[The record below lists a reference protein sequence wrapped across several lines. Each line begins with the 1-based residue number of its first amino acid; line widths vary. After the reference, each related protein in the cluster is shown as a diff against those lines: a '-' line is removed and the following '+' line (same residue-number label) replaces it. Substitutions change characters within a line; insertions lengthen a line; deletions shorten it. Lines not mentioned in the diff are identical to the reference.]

1 MHYFKKIPVSKTFSL
16 NLALIVVTLLVSP
29 VHAPSQARKV
39 NATIDTAKTG
49 APISKYIY
57 GQFLEHG
64 GDIVNTGVWSE
75 MLVDRKFF
83 YPVTAS
89 APTPPPLMSNAAGN
103 PRFRRTPTRWWAPIG
118 GDDAVI
124 MDTKAPY
131 TGDHSPLVKLNAI
144 APRGFS
150 QPGIAVRKAK
160 PYTGRIV
167 LAGSSGAVVKVTLI
181 WGKEPTDRQTISIG
195 RLGAAYRTFPLR
207 YTAKTDTDDATLEI
221 TGTGTGSFHV
231 GVVSLMPADNIEG
244 FRPEVIAAL
253 KQLRSGVL
261 RFPGGNFVSAY
272 EWRYGVGDI
281 DKRPPIFDPV
291 WHAVQP
297 NDVGTDEFLTLCR
310 LLGVDP
316 YITVNAGFGDAWS
329 ARELVEYTNGAA
341 STPMGRLRAANG
353 HRAPYHV
360 KFWGVGNEPWGDYQM
375 GAMSLPQFELK
386 HNLFAK
392 EMRKIDPSIK
402 LIAGGAMPD
411 VMEGADQARR
421 INGQYVPGYLSAADW
436 TGQML
441 LNCLDNIDMVS
452 EHYYASGTQHTDMK
466 LQKKVPIDPPL
477 SLIEWERAPAVQ
489 VRAKY
494 EHYQEYL
501 KRIPAL
507 RAKPVPI
514 AIDEWAYFGG
524 NRDSYKVVP
533 AYAWAFHEMFRHS
546 DIFQMGAFT
555 FATAMLSEN
564 RTEAV
569 LNPTGMLFK
578 MYRDHFGNIP
588 VQVTGDSPQ
597 PKPTFPAGGDQPFVN
612 PGSDTY
618 PLDVSAAF
626 SDGRKTLAIAV
637 LNPSDSEQ
645 SITIAINGAKLTSA
659 GKLWRMAPDSIDA
672 TVQVDKKPEVQ
683 VEEQT
688 LGAFP
693 GIITV
698 RPFSVNIYSYPV
710 Q

>member
-1 MHYFKKIPVSKTFSL
+1 MVLLSMTLLHSAVFSQSHPINASIDVSKTG
-16 NLALIVVTLLVSP
+16 T
-29 VHAPSQARKV
+29 
-39 NATIDTAKTG
+39 
-49 APISKYIY
+49 PISKYIY

-83 YPVTAS
+83 YPVDTS
-89 APTPPPLMSNAAGN
+89 APTPPPVLGNAVGN
-103 PRFRRTPTRWWAPIG
+103 PRFRSTPSRWWAPVG
-118 GDDAVI
+118 GAGVVT
-124 MDTKAPY
+124 MDLKSPY
-131 TGDHSPLVKLNAI
+131 TGDHSPLVKLDLKD
-144 APRGFS
+144 PHGLS
-150 QPGIAVRKAK
+150 QSGIAVRKSK
-160 PYTGRIV
+160 SYTGRIV
-167 LAGSSGAVVKVTLI
+167 LAGDPATAVKVTLI
-181 WGKEPTDRQTISIG
+181 WGSRAMDRQTVTLHT
-195 RLGAAYRTFPLR
+195 LGAAYRKFPLR
-207 YTAKTDTDDATLEI
+207 YTAAADTDNATLEI
-221 TGTGTGSFHV
+221 TGIGKGSFHV
-231 GVVSLMPADNIEG
+231 GAVSLMPADNIEG

-253 KQLRSGVL
+253 KQLHFGVL

-272 EWRYGVGDI
+272 EWRYGVDDI

-329 ARELVEYTNGAA
+329 ARELVEYTNGPVT
-341 STPMGRLRAANG
+341 TPMGKWRAQNG
-353 HRAPYHV
+353 HPEPYHV
-360 KFWGVGNEPWGDYQM
+360 KFWGIGNEPWGDYQM

-392 EMRKIDPSIK
+392 EMRKADPSIK

-421 INGQYVPGYLSAADW
+421 INGQYVPDYLSAADW

-441 LNCLDNIDMVS
+441 LNCLDNIDMIS
-452 EHYYASGTQHTDMK
+452 EHYYASGTEHTDIQ
-466 LQKKVPIDPPL
+466 LQKKVSIDPPL

-494 EHYQEYL
+494 EHYEEYL

-514 AIDEWAYFGG
+514 AIDEWAYMGS
-524 NRDSYKVVP
+524 NRDGYKVVP

-555 FATAMLSEN
+555 FATAMVSEN

-578 MYRDHFGNIP
+578 MYRDHFGTIP
-588 VQVTGDSPQ
+588 VEVTGDSPQ
-597 PKPTFPAGGDQPFVN
+597 PKPVFPAGGDQPAVN

-618 PLDVSAAF
+618 PLDLSAAL
-626 SDGRKTLAIAV
+626 SQDRKTLTIAV

-645 SITIAINGAKLTSA
+645 SIKIGISGAKLTSA
-659 GKLWRMAPDSIDA
+659 GTLWRMAPDSIDA
-672 TVQVDKKPEVQ
+672 SVQVDKKPEVK
-683 VEEQT
+683 VEEQSLGT
-688 LGAFP
+688 LP
-693 GIITV
+693 NVVTV
-698 RPFSVNIYSYPV
+698 RPFSVNIYSYPL

>member
-1 MHYFKKIPVSKTFSL
+1 MPLHLKIVAKTLTQNLPVCLLLLFSL
-16 NLALIVVTLLVSP
+16 PSALS
-29 VHAPSQARKV
+29 SQARIV
-39 NATIDTAKTG
+39 NATINTAKTG
-49 APISKYIY
+49 APISKNIY

-64 GDIVNTGVWSE
+64 GDIVNTGIWSE

-83 YPVTAS
+83 YPVAAS
-89 APTPPPLMSNAAGN
+89 APTPPPVMGGAGGN
-103 PRFRRTPTRWWAPIG
+103 PRFRRVPTRWWSPIG
-118 GDDAVI
+118 GSDVVT
-124 MDTKAPY
+124 MDTRDAY
-131 TGDHSPLVKLNAI
+131 TGDHSPLVRLDARD
-144 APRGFS
+144 PHGVS
-150 QPGIAVRKAK
+150 QSGIAVRKSHG
-160 PYTGRIV
+160 YIGRIV
-167 LAGSSGAVVKVTLI
+167 LSGSPGAVVKVTLI
-181 WGKEPTDRQTISIG
+181 WAKEPTDRQTVTIG
-195 RLGAAYRTFPLR
+195 SLGAGYRKFPLR
-207 YTAKTDTDDATLEI
+207 YTARTDTDEATLEI
-221 TGTGTGSFHV
+221 TGTGSGSFHV
-231 GVVSLMPADNIEG
+231 GAVSLMPADNIEG
-244 FRPEVIAAL
+244 FRPEVVTTL
-253 KQLRSGVL
+253 KQLRFGVL

-272 EWRYGVGDI
+272 EWRNGVGDI

-297 NDVGTDEFLTLCR
+297 NDVGTDEFLTLCS

-341 STPMGRLRAANG
+341 TTPMGKWRAANG
-353 HRAPYHV
+353 HPAPYHV
-360 KFWGVGNEPWGDYQM
+360 QWWGVGNEPWGDYQM
-375 GAMSLPQFELK
+375 GSMSLPQFELK

-392 EMRKIDPSIK
+392 EMRKVDPSIK

-411 VMEGADQARR
+411 VMEGADQSRR
-421 INGQYVPGYLSAADW
+421 INGQYVPDYLSPADW

-466 LQKKVPIDPPL
+466 LQKKVPIEPPL
-477 SLIEWERAPAVQ
+477 SLLEWERAPAVQ

-524 NRDSYKVVP
+524 NRDGYKVVP

-546 DIFQMGAFT
+546 DVFQMGAFT
-555 FATAMLSEN
+555 FATAMMSQN

-578 MYRDHFGNIP
+578 MYRDHFGTIP
-588 VQVTGDSPQ
+588 VAVTGDSPQ
-597 PKPTFPAGGDQPFVN
+597 PRPIFPAGGDQPAVN

-618 PLDVSAAF
+618 PLDLSAAL
-626 SDGRKTLAIAV
+626 SDDRKILTIAV

-645 SITIAINGAKLTSA
+645 SIKLAINGAKLAGA
-659 GKLWRMAPDSIDA
+659 GKLWHMSPDSIDA

-683 VEEQT
+683 VEEQA
-688 LGAFP
+688 LGSLPA
-693 GIITV
+693 IITV

-710 Q
+710 L